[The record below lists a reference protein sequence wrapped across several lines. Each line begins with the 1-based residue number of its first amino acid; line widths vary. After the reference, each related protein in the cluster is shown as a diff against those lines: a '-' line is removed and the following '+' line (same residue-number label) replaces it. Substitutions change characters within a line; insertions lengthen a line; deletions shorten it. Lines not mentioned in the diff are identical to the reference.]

1 MELYCFIIRIKKVW
15 ETRRL
20 YFLNMNYAN
29 THIRLKISR
38 NAGIMKNLDLA
49 E

>member
-1 MELYCFIIRIKKVW
+1 
-15 ETRRL
+15 
-20 YFLNMNYAN
+20 MNYAN

-49 E
+49 EWIENVV